1 MEVPMI
7 NDRALFGPDI
17 ERRLVDARVMRARY
31 LGECASGTRWNPYS
45 KRVAA
50 VFGVAT
56 LAFVGLANFAP
67 RGGGT
72 DRLPS
77 ISPSEITAGLRNLPE
92 SERWDAH

>member
-1 MEVPMI
+1 MI
-7 NDRALFGPDI
+7 DDRALFGPDI
-17 ERRLVDARVMRARY
+17 ERRLVDARVARARY
-31 LGECASGTRWNPYS
+31 LQDCASAARPNPHF

-67 RGGGT
+67 RIAGA

-77 ISPSEITAGLRNLPE
+77 ISPSEITAGLRDIPE
-92 SERWDAH
+92 AERWDAH